1 MEENKNLSDQESNSG
16 TVAGYT
22 AAPFFDE
29 NIIKKATQITLWEK
43 LQLLFRRKR
52 YYKTVEDFIVTRLTY
67 KTIKDKKYILNFE
80 QWQEPPQHFNC
91 RCKTE
96 AV

>member
-1 MEENKNLSDQESNSG
+1 M
-16 TVAGYT
+16 VAINDSEVNVE
-22 AAPFFDE
+22 AAVIPPIFFDE

-52 YYKTVEDFIVTRLTY
+52 YYKTVDNFIVTRLTY
-67 KTIKDKKYILNFE
+67 KIIKDKKYILNFE
-80 QWQEPPQHFNC
+80 RWQEPPQCYNC
-91 RCKTE
+91 RHKIE